1 MKKAISIVLAVMM
14 FAALLTGCEFLQG
27 LGNQLN
33 QYVGKIQGKAVYFDK
48 PANQNGGIVVRLL
61 GAGLMLPPNKIPLD
75 VSPVFKTTGGNGSFI
90 FDHVAPGT
98 YLVIAED
105 PSGEYQPANAVV
117 EVGENEKVDVGTL
130 VLTKA
135 VRHVLI
141 FRDPGSEWGNDS
153 TIGDLL
159 VSELGMSEGT
169 GPNQFEYKTSS
180 DIPTF
185 QPSLGDLIIIAG
197 DQPQVFY
204 DTYTTHKAKFD
215 NFVSSGGTIFWVAC
229 DMGWKMGNFTS
240 SLPGGATWRDKYENY
255 NDIVY
260 FEHPIT
266 KNFPAQLYGNYASHG
281 GFDNLDSIN
290 IFNLITLVRETD
302 GLLPTYVEYR
312 FGSGR
317 VLATTAPLEFYI
329 TNGYVYYR
337 DLFKIMLI
345 RSLQY
350 IMGRPVGTDVP
361 PAL

>member
-1 MKKAISIVLAVMM
+1 MKRAISIILAAMM
-14 FAALLTGCEFLQG
+14 LAALLTGCEFLQG
-27 LGNQLN
+27 LGSQLN

-61 GAGLMLPPNKIPLD
+61 GAGLMLAPNKIPLD
-75 VSPVFKTTGGNGSFI
+75 VSPVVKYTAGDGSFT
-90 FDHVAPGT
+90 FNHVAPGT
-98 YLVIAED
+98 YLLIAED
-105 PSGEYQPANAVV
+105 PDGEYQPANAVV
-117 EVGENEKVDVGTL
+117 EVGEDEEVDVGTL
-130 VLTKA
+130 TLTKA
-135 VRHVLI
+135 VRHVII
-141 FRDPGSEWGNDS
+141 FRDPSSEWGNTT

-169 GPNQFEYKTSS
+169 GANQFEYKTSS

-185 QPSLGDLIIIAG
+185 QPVLGDLIIIGG

-204 DTYTTHKAKFD
+204 NTYTTNQAKFD
-215 NFVSSGGTIFWVAC
+215 QFVADGGTMYWVAC
-229 DMGWKMGNFTS
+229 DMGWQSGNFTS
-240 SLPGGATWRDKYENY
+240 NLPGGATWRDSYESY

-281 GFDNLDSIN
+281 GFDNLDSLN
-290 IFNLITLVRETD
+290 IFNLMTLVRETN

-312 FGSGR
+312 FGNGR

-329 TNGYVYYR
+329 TYGYEYYR

-361 PAL
+361 PAP